1 MWREPVTGARWRT
14 GGRQGQ
20 RCRDHASLAAARIP
34 VGADALGLPLRPAL
48 DRREQTATA
57 RHATRGALASS
68 LAVFLWLPRRGRRGC
83 RSTRRLIASGEL
95 WQWGRRRITSCQRR
109 RISVEGARRGGSSW
123 LLLGP
128 WRRRRAR
135 AATSRLE
142 RRRGCVHPD
151 GDRKKRRP
159 AGRLIILPS
168 MRDCRTAISTRQRPL
183 CLVRRV
189 AAFDGIPS
197 RYSSAACNHRRSRTS
212 PPPRFRRSDQ
222 SLEVKAGSSHHAVAA
237 ARTQPCTR
245 GCRVTTGATL
255 RAFVHGLAPSCYTKL
270 HSASTAPEPPLA
282 IRAPEAEEPN
292 AEPVRER
299 ERGASESE
307 ARGHSRRQV
316 AGRGGRRTLSACI
329 RPATTLSVS
338 AAERAAEMLLRIC
351 CFCCV
356 SPLASLLT
364 EASAIGGSVCAP
376 PSTLSAAMRCE
387 RSHASYRRCC
397 RHWTS
402 AKLPLPG
409 MKRFP
414 ERRIATRR
422 GAGQGSPTRQGPIF
436 GA

>member
-1 MWREPVTGARWRT
+1 
-14 GGRQGQ
+14 
-20 RCRDHASLAAARIP
+20 
-34 VGADALGLPLRPAL
+34 
-48 DRREQTATA
+48 
-57 RHATRGALASS
+57 
-68 LAVFLWLPRRGRRGC
+68 
-83 RSTRRLIASGEL
+83 
-95 WQWGRRRITSCQRR
+95 
-109 RISVEGARRGGSSW
+109 
-123 LLLGP
+123 
-128 WRRRRAR
+128 
-135 AATSRLE
+135 
-142 RRRGCVHPD
+142 
-151 GDRKKRRP
+151 
-159 AGRLIILPS
+159 
-168 MRDCRTAISTRQRPL
+168 MRDCRTATSTRQRPL

-197 RYSSAACNHRRSRTS
+197 RYASAACNHRRSRIS

-422 GAGQGSPTRQGPIF
+422 GAGQHDRVRSSVRRRISSFMRRILQEATHTLLARSLWALTEVHQECSPRSFSPVPLRCAWARLSPR
-436 GA
+436 GAWLRCAISSCEAR

>member
-1 MWREPVTGARWRT
+1 
-14 GGRQGQ
+14 
-20 RCRDHASLAAARIP
+20 
-34 VGADALGLPLRPAL
+34 
-48 DRREQTATA
+48 
-57 RHATRGALASS
+57 
-68 LAVFLWLPRRGRRGC
+68 
-83 RSTRRLIASGEL
+83 
-95 WQWGRRRITSCQRR
+95 
-109 RISVEGARRGGSSW
+109 
-123 LLLGP
+123 
-128 WRRRRAR
+128 
-135 AATSRLE
+135 
-142 RRRGCVHPD
+142 
-151 GDRKKRRP
+151 
-159 AGRLIILPS
+159 
-168 MRDCRTAISTRQRPL
+168 MRDCRTATSTRQRPL

-197 RYSSAACNHRRSRTS
+197 RYASAACNHRRSRTS

-316 AGRGGRRTLSACI
+316 AGRGGRRTLSACV
-329 RPATTLSVS
+329 RLATTLSVS

-387 RSHASYRRCC
+387 RSHVSYRRCC

-409 MKRFP
+409 MKRFSC
-414 ERRIATRR
+414 EK
-422 GAGQGSPTRQGPIF
+422 IF
-436 GA
+436 